1 MSDIP
6 SPAPTSEPAKPKLSL
21 APKTAAPAAP
31 ATPPP
36 MAEEPAAP
44 APVKTSGSHTGV
56 PTSPTGGLQSASTA
70 TPAALLAAA
79 SKNAGAAKPS
89 LNLRGEV
96 HPANGAK
103 VEQFVPPIPAAASEG
118 PGAAVVALSA
128 LSAAAAIAFA
138 VLLFL
143 KNQ

>member
-21 APKTAAPAAP
+21 APKTAAPAPAP
-31 ATPPP
+31 AP